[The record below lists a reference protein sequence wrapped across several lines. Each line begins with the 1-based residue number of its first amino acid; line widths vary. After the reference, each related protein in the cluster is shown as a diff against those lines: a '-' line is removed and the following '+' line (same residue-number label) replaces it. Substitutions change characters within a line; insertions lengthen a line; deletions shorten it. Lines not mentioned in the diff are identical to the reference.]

1 MKYGNKEAQT
11 MTEQRTI
18 KSIFKEV
25 NRAIVEMER
34 REAERIRRNY
44 KPAHTRPSA
53 PAVLILTMIERSLK
67 P

>member
-1 MKYGNKEAQT
+1 
-11 MTEQRTI
+11 MTEQTNI

-25 NRAIVEMER
+25 NRVIMEMER

-53 PAVLILTMIERSLK
+53 PTIRTRGGYSK
-67 P
+67 PRPRYC